1 MENAAS
7 PAASI
12 SSRAA
17 RAMSRCDSAVRRRG
31 CLIGVIFPPPPQRY
45 SVDNLCHHCRLL
57 MMETSATTR
66 TRWYSSCLWV
76 LRVAVTLAA
85 ITYLFQAVSAGQFLD
100 GDYAFLRL
108 HQLGTTTA
116 DILMFI
122 ALVSA
127 AGLRWV
133 ARRPVAP
140 FLLALGA
147 MVVSP
152 ARADAGAGRAGRAPV
167 P

>member
-1 MENAAS
+1 
-7 PAASI
+7 
-12 SSRAA
+12 
-17 RAMSRCDSAVRRRG
+17 
-31 CLIGVIFPPPPQRY
+31 
-45 SVDNLCHHCRLL
+45 

-108 HQLGTTTA
+108 HQLGTTTV

-133 ARRPVAP
+133 ARGPVAP
-140 FLLALGA
+140 FLITLAA
-147 MVVSP
+147 MIVSQ
-152 ARADAGAGRAGRAPV
+152 AQAATGAGRIVWLHV
-167 P
+167 PLGVALIGLVWALAWGTWTSAAWRGESR